1 MSELKEV
8 NNRLDNLIAF
18 LREHMVTK
26 QELAELKSE
35 LPTKAD
41 FSQLQTS
48 VDGIARQYT
57 TMSQELTVI
66 GERTS
71 RMERWITKAAAKIGL
86 DYRP

>member
-8 NNRLDNLIAF
+8 NTRLDNLITF
-18 LREHMVTK
+18 LREQMVTK

-35 LPTKAD
+35 LPSRDD
-41 FSQLQTS
+41 FSRLQTS
-48 VDGIARQYT
+48 VDGIAREYKT
-57 TMSQELTVI
+57 ISQELTVV

-71 RMERWITKAAAKIGL
+71 RMEGWIMKAAAKLGL

>member
-1 MSELKEV
+1 MSDLKEV
-8 NNRLDNLIAF
+8 NNRLDNLITF
-18 LREHMVTK
+18 LRQNMVTK
-26 QELAELKSE
+26 EELAELKSE

-41 FSQLQTS
+41 FNQLQTS
-48 VDGIARQYT
+48 VDGIARHYS

-71 RMERWITKAAAKIGL
+71 RMERWIMKAAAKVGL